1 MPEPSLSLFQ
11 PEVLDESCGGMSE
24 IVVEVLESFLKQGPA
39 DIDRLVAALAGGD
52 LPSSRR
58 AAHSLKGSCLT
69 VGAESLAAACQRI
82 ESHADNEPVPVAAVT
97 RDGFTREWDLLRAAI
112 EAHCQTL
119 GVASAS
125 G

>member
-1 MPEPSLSLFQ
+1 MPETTLSLFQ
-11 PEVLDESCGGMSE
+11 PEVLDESCGGMIE
-24 IVVEVLESFLKQGPA
+24 IVVEVLESFLKEGPA

-52 LPSSRR
+52 LPSTRQ

-69 VGAESLAAACQRI
+69 VGADSLAAACQRI

-97 RDGFTREWDLLRAAI
+97 RDTLTREWDLLRVAI
-112 EAHCQTL
+112 ESHCQTL
-119 GVASAS
+119 GHANAA